1 MAHALA
7 VTEDT
12 FEKEVLQ
19 SDLPVLVDFW
29 ATWCPPCR
37 AIAPT
42 IEALA
47 KDYKGRLKV
56 GKVDI
61 EEQAEIAQRY
71 EVQSIPTLMLFK
83 DGKVAAQI
91 VGAVPRTKIEAAI
104 KKVLEDGNG
113 RKK

>member
-12 FEKEVLQ
+12 FKKEVLQ
-19 SDLPVLVDFW
+19 SDIPVLVDFW
-29 ATWCPPCR
+29 AAWCSPCR

-47 KDYKGRLKV
+47 KDYKGRLLV
-56 GKVDI
+56 GKVDV
-61 EEQAEIAQRY
+61 EEHAKIAQRY
-71 EVQSIPTLMLFK
+71 KIQSIPTLVLFK
-83 DGKVAAQI
+83 GGKVAVQI
-91 VGAVPRTKIEAAI
+91 VGAVSRAKIETAI

-113 RKK
+113 QKK

>member
-1 MAHALA
+1 MGHALA
-7 VTEDT
+7 ITEDT
-12 FEKEVLQ
+12 FEKEILQ
-19 SDLPVLVDFW
+19 SNTPVLVDFW
-29 ATWCPPCR
+29 AEWCPPCK
-37 AIAPT
+37 AIAP
-42 IEALA
+42 IVEALA

-61 EEQAEIAQRY
+61 EEAGEIAQRY

-91 VGAVPRTKIEAAI
+91 VGAVPRAKIEVAI

-113 RKK
+113 QKK